1 MSKPVNILEVLQKAY
16 NGKKISDKDT
26 KAIIDAYGR
35 ALTMKKILED
45 FIKVNRSLV
54 IEIGEQAETN
64 LVVGKDYTL
73 NITEKQS
80 VKIDNALVKEKLG
93 ELEYH
98 NCKVPT
104 SYKQIQSMPLSD
116 KVIKKSRDDMSI
128 GSIVDFKLA
137 KAI

>member
-45 FIKVNRSLV
+45 FIKVNRNLV
-54 IEIGEQAETN
+54 IEIAETN

-137 KAI
+137 KAV

>member
-1 MSKPVNILEVLQKAY
+1 MSKPVNILDVLQKAY

-45 FIKVNRSLV
+45 FIKVNRNLV
-54 IEIGEQAETN
+54 LEIGEQAETN

-73 NITEKQS
+73 NITERQS

-93 ELEYH
+93 ELE
-98 NCKVPT
+98 
-104 SYKQIQSMPLSD
+104 LSD
-116 KVIKKSRDDMSI
+116 KVVKSSRNDMSV

-137 KAI
+137 TA

>member
-1 MSKPVNILEVLQKAY
+1 MSKPVNILEVLSKAYQGNKISTRDQKA
-16 NGKKISDKDT
+16 IV
-26 KAIIDAYGR
+26 DAYGR

-45 FIKVNRSLV
+45 FIKVNRNLL
-54 IEIGEQAETN
+54 IEMGVQEGSN

-80 VKIDNALVKEKLG
+80 SKIDNAMVKEKLG

-104 SYKQIQSMPLSD
+104 SYKQIQAMPMSD
-116 KVIKKSRDDMSI
+116 KIVKSSRDDMSV

-137 KAI
+137 I